1 MNYIF
6 LKSPYNI
13 NAFLQWNEQYYT
25 RTTKKVSFK
34 ALIEQSSIEEKEK
47 GNLVLDQP
55 LKYCLT
61 SPKFKHPYSEIR

>member
-1 MNYIF
+1 MRKVSINFSFMNYIF

-34 ALIEQSSIEEKEK
+34 ALIE
-47 GNLVLDQP
+47 
-55 LKYCLT
+55 
-61 SPKFKHPYSEIR
+61 